1 MPSQSLP
8 PPYSAAEPLL
18 SDAPDALIDAL
29 ARWTGSERR
38 ASALSDG
45 VPTPAAVLNEAWAVG
60 GLSAN
65 GGWIGADPLL
75 PDCAALTDAVA
86 HGELVQ
92 PGDHPALSFVGQD
105 HGPPLVVL
113 AVPQQQAAHWPPA
126 AEWQRRQPGTSAA
139 HIVLVHR
146 AMLPGSAGLVRA
158 GRMLALTARE
168 NHLLAALARTGDLR
182 DAAAIEAITYET
194 ARGAIKAAL
203 AKSGFARQGA
213 LVATALQLDAID
225 DPQPLELGDHLQQ
238 AIGLSDRQVALA
250 RLIALGSTRDEAA
263 RQLGLG
269 RETVKAELKILFQL
283 VGVQSAV
290 GLSVVAAQLGIAARL
305 LAASNIGATDLSA
318 ASEPLRLIQ
327 RRGRAGRIAFA
338 DYGPRDRMPA
348 IHFHTATTSRYVP
361 RSYVARLQELGLRPV
376 MIDRPGY
383 GLTDMVDGDYLDHEI
398 RDVLDVADRLG
409 AARFHIIARGGTIL
423 FAHLAAHHR
432 DRIARAVVLNPEP
445 PPAADA
451 RMAGLAGRYKR
462 IFYHVP
468 RLVRPLTRYLASH
481 LSDSV
486 IERIAMRFFGS
497 SAADQRLFADPDIRR
512 AYVYATRLAAIQGG
526 VGLEAV
532 GDIEP
537 RSEPPPLSDGRF
549 ITILSGDED
558 ALYRPDDAW
567 PRLLAAW
574 PGTAAHRIAG
584 AGRLLHLQ
592 HPELIAAA
600 LDEGSQSSRKPRQSA
615 R

>member
-1 MPSQSLP
+1 MATRSLP
-8 PPYSAAEPLL
+8 PTSSAADPLL

-29 ARWTGSERR
+29 ARWTGSEHGV
-38 ASALSDG
+38 SAITGGAPS
-45 VPTPAAVLNEAWAVG
+45 PAAVLNEALAVG
-60 GLSAN
+60 GLAAD
-65 GGWIGADPLL
+65 GRWIDADPLL
-75 PDCAALTDAVA
+75 ARCEALADALA

-92 PGDHPALSFVGQD
+92 LGDHPALSFIAQD

-113 AVPQQQAAHWPPA
+113 TVPRQQASHWPPA
-126 AEWQRRQPGTSAA
+126 ADWQRRQTAASAT
-139 HIVLVHR
+139 HVVMVHR
-146 AMLPGSAGLVRA
+146 AMLPGSDGLIRA
-158 GRMLALTARE
+158 GRMLALTPRE
-168 NHLLAALARTGDLR
+168 NRLLAALARTGDLR
-182 DAAAIEAITYET
+182 DAAASEAITYET

-269 RETVKAELKILFQL
+269 CETAKAELKILFQL

-290 GLSVVAAQLGIAARL
+290 GLSIVAAQLGIAGRL
-305 LAASNIGATDLSA
+305 LAASDIGATDLSA
-318 ASEPLRLIQ
+318 ASEPLRFIQ
-327 RRGRAGRIAFA
+327 RRDRAGRVAFA
-338 DYGPRDRMPA
+338 DYGPRDHIPA

-383 GLTDMVDGDYLDHEI
+383 GLTDMVEGDYLDHEI
-398 RDVLDVADRLG
+398 RDVLDVVDSLHAD
-409 AARFHIIARGGTIL
+409 RFHIIARGGTIL
-423 FAHLAAHHR
+423 FAHLAAHYR
-432 DRIARAVVLNPEP
+432 QRIARAVVLNPEP

-462 IFYHVP
+462 IFYYVP

-481 LSDSV
+481 LSDGI
-486 IERIAMRFFGS
+486 IERIALRFFGA

-532 GDIEP
+532 GEVEP
-537 RSEPPPLSDGRF
+537 RSEPPPLSDGSF
-549 ITILSGDED
+549 ITILSGEED
-558 ALYRPDDAW
+558 ALYRPEDAW

-574 PGTAAHRIAG
+574 PGAAAHRIAG

-600 LDEGSQSSRKPRQSA
+600 LDEGSQISRKPRQSA